1 MRRFRGKVMRGDSE
15 PKARVLRWWEKDRA
29 ELMADFGSQARV
41 VKVLLEQERSTAAGS
56 GVRETVE
63 RRLVLIEQVLE
74 AWPPVS

>member
-1 MRRFRGKVMRGDSE
+1 
-15 PKARVLRWWEKDRA
+15 
-29 ELMADFGSQARV
+29 
-41 VKVLLEQERSTAAGS
+41 LLEQERSTAAGS